1 MNSAEDNVLEVLRDE
16 VTLQSILDAISLGI
30 MVVDQNRRL
39 SFMNRAA
46 QVLTGMDPYMYKGIP
61 CRYILRGT
69 WCVQKCLALE
79 AQENSFTVVREGD
92 FINRERQKIQARL
105 SCTPLKNSLGEIVGF
120 LEVIENLKTSSNSLS
135 SDIPLRF
142 SRFVAR
148 SSQMERIFQIA
159 QGIAQTDSSVLIT
172 GETGTGKDLLAEVIH
187 EASPRSKGPFVKVN
201 CGALP
206 ETLLES
212 ELFGHEKGAFTG
224 ATHAKPG
231 RFRLAHTGTLFLTE
245 IGDLPLSLQVKLLS
259 FLDDRVIYPLG
270 STKGVPVDV
279 RIIAAT
285 HRNLQEMV
293 REGRFREDLFYRL
306 NVVRIH
312 IPPLRER
319 PDDIK
324 LLLYHFLKHFSAE
337 FRKPIENF
345 SPETLSFLLSYSYP
359 GNVRELRNIIEY
371 AVNIC
376 TEQQIKISNLPSY
389 LTEASVTAFE
399 PTPSQDKKPVPVEP
413 LRNETFPPKEP
424 HPLSVPDS
432 QDDTFSPNPSIPL
445 EIPPNPRWDDVER
458 AMIIDALIKA
468 KGKRSKAAQI
478 LGWGRSTLWRK
489 MRQYNIVSS

>member
-1 MNSAEDNVLEVLRDE
+1 MSLNEADVVGLLKDE
-16 VTLQSILDAISLGI
+16 VALQSILDPISLGV

-39 SFMNRAA
+39 VFMNKAA
-46 QVLTGMDPYMYKGIP
+46 QALTGVDPYIYKGVA
-61 CRYILRGT
+61 CKHILRGT

-79 AQENSFTVVREGD
+79 AQDGFLTVAREGD
-92 FINRERQKIQARL
+92 FINRERQKIPARL
-105 SCTPLKNSLGEIVGF
+105 SCTALRNNTGEIVGF
-120 LEVIENLKTSSNSLS
+120 LEVVENLKTAFHSLF

-148 SSQMERIFQIA
+148 SPQMERVFQIV

-172 GETGTGKDLLAEVIH
+172 GETGTGKDLIAEAIH
-187 EASPRSKGPFVKVN
+187 EASPRNKGPFVKVN

-206 ETLLES
+206 ETLLEL

-285 HRNLQEMV
+285 HRDLQQMV
-293 REGRFREDLFYRL
+293 REGKFREDLFYRL

-319 PDDIK
+319 KDDVK
-324 LLLYHFLKHFSAE
+324 LLLDYFLKHFSAE
-337 FRKPIENF
+337 FRKPIEGF
-345 SPETLSFLLSYSYP
+345 SSEALSFLLSYPYP
-359 GNVRELRNIIEY
+359 GNVRELRNIVEY

-376 TEQQIKISNLPSY
+376 TEKQIKISHFPSY
-389 LTEASVTAFE
+389 LTEANVVVSGQTQEEEKIGEHHDPAKE
-399 PTPSQDKKPVPVEP
+399 TISEAKPS
-413 LRNETFPPKEP
+413 NTN
-424 HPLSVPDS
+424 
-432 QDDTFSPNPSIPL
+432 SPNLPAQIEMSRNSNWADI
-445 EIPPNPRWDDVER
+445 ER
-458 AMIIDALIKA
+458 AMIIDDLVKA
-468 KGKRSKAAQI
+468 KGKRGKAAQI

-489 MRQYNIVSS
+489 MRQYNISPS